1 MSNKTIFD
9 VIRRPVFTEK
19 SVELREDFNQVTFE
33 VAINANK
40 IEIRKAVEALLE
52 VEVSSVNTMIVRGKT
67 KRIGRH
73 TGKRPNWKKAI
84 VTLAEGE
91 TIPALDLVD
100 QFDEIEDEGEE

>member
-19 SVELREDFNQVTFE
+19 SVELREGFNQVTFE
-33 VAINANK
+33 VALSANK
-40 IEIRKAVEALLE
+40 IEIRKAVEELLE

-67 KRIGRH
+67 KRIGRNS
-73 TGKRPNWKKAI
+73 GKRPNWKKAI

-100 QFDEIEDEGEE
+100 QFDEFEDEGEE

>member
-19 SVELREDFNQVTFE
+19 SVELREGFNQVTFE
-33 VAINANK
+33 VAMGANK
-40 IEIRKAVEALLE
+40 IEIRKAVEELLE
-52 VEVSSVNTMIVRGKT
+52 VEVSSVNTMIVRGKI
-67 KRIGRH
+67 KRIGRSS
-73 TGKRPNWKKAI
+73 GKRPNWKKAI

-100 QFDEIEDEGEE
+100 QCDDCEAEGEE